1 MSFRRMATVSLTA
14 ATLMFFIGSFI
25 TFLASRDIVI
35 ALKFGLGAG
44 VLILIIGFLACLTV
58 FNDDP

>member
-1 MSFRRMATVSLTA
+1 MSFRRMASVSLAA